1 MSTTQLVTDFIFTS
15 LVAGIL
21 GASAMEA
28 VMWLITR
35 EGWAKANMIVAVGSL
50 ITRSR
55 ENALRTGIAL
65 HAVSSFGFAM
75 LYAFAMMKLGL
86 SHLPT
91 SFFVGIG
98 FGFIHGLIVSLM
110 LVWVVAEKH
119 PLEEFQ
125 EAGLAI
131 GVSHLA
137 GHVAYGAFVG
147 LAVGLSPL

>member
-1 MSTTQLVTDFIFTS
+1 MSTATLVSDFIYTS

-21 GASAMEA
+21 GASAMEV

-50 ITRSR
+50 LTRSR
-55 ENALRTGIAL
+55 ENAFRTGMML
-65 HAVSSFGFAM
+65 HAISSFGFAM

-98 FGFIHGLIVSLM
+98 FGFIHGLVVSLM
-110 LVWVVAEKH
+110 LVWVVAER
-119 PLEEFQ
+119 
-125 EAGLAI
+125 
-131 GVSHLA
+131 
-137 GHVAYGAFVG
+137 
-147 LAVGLSPL
+147 